1 MKETLIINGCL
12 NNEASAQKALVDSYV
27 GYLFTVAR
35 RYMPDEP
42 SAQDALQEGFIK
54 VFQNFHQFSKERGKL
69 KSWMSRIVA
78 NECLRRRK
86 KYIDY
91 YQSED
96 PESLYIKADP
106 KVWSKLHEEEILN
119 LVRELPDQYR
129 MVFNLYVMEGYDH
142 KEIGERLQINASTSR
157 SNLARAKAILRKRII
172 QTENDNSWEKINL
185 NIV

>member
-1 MKETLIINGCL
+1 
-12 NNEASAQKALVDSYV
+12 
-27 GYLFTVAR
+27 
-35 RYMPDEP
+35 MPDEA

-54 VFQNFHQFSKERGKL
+54 VFQNFGQFSQEKGKL

-91 YQSED
+91 YQSSD
-96 PESLYIKADP
+96 PETLYIKADP

-119 LVRELPDQYR
+119 LIRELPDQYR
-129 MVFNLYVMEGYDH
+129 MVFNLYVMEGFDH
-142 KEIGERLQINASTSR
+142 KEIGEKLNINASTSR